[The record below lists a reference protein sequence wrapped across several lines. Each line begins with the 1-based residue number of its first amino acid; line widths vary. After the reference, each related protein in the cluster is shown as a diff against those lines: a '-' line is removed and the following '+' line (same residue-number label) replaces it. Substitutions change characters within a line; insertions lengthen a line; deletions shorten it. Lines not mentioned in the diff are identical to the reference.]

1 MDNPTNT
8 PEDKETWKQSPNET
22 AFNPPAVELSD
33 PGNTNFA
40 NIFQK
45 MQFSEGKVHL
55 HLSAKQFMNCI
66 YRITT
71 LVLGK
76 VGAGVSVIGCKLS
89 LGSVKKLPNLYSEK
103 GLRALSSVG

>member
-1 MDNPTNT
+1 MYKGEGVKNLSKLQKVHKVKRSNRIRINPR
-8 PEDKETWKQSPNET
+8 PCFP
-22 AFNPPAVELSD
+22 
-33 PGNTNFA
+33 
-40 NIFQK
+40 
-45 MQFSEGKVHL
+45 EGKAHL
-55 HLSAKQFMNCI
+55 HLSTKQFMNCI

-71 LVLGK
+71 LVLSK